1 MKLKGAVALVTGA
14 NRGLGKALTQA
25 LLSAGVKK
33 VYGGARNPKSISVPG
48 VIPVQLDVTKPE
60 QVQAAARALGDVSI
74 VINNAGIFQ
83 GSTLASDDLFA
94 LARESMETNYFGPVA
109 VAKAFAPI
117 LAANSGGA
125 LVCVL
130 SVAAWTSVPG
140 YLPYGPSKAA
150 ALMFTT
156 AIRDELKAQGTQV
169 TAILAGPIDT
179 EMVADLD
186 LPIPKTNPD
195 TLARIVVEGIEA
207 GKQEIL
213 TDDFAKMIKGQL
225 SVELPLFG
233 K

>member
-94 LARESMETNYFGPVA
+94 LARESMDW
-109 VAKAFAPI
+109 
-117 LAANSGGA
+117 S
-125 LVCVL
+125 VC
-130 SVAAWTSVPG
+130 SP
-140 YLPYGPSKAA
+140 
-150 ALMFTT
+150 
-156 AIRDELKAQGTQV
+156 
-169 TAILAGPIDT
+169 
-179 EMVADLD
+179 
-186 LPIPKTNPD
+186 
-195 TLARIVVEGIEA
+195 
-207 GKQEIL
+207 
-213 TDDFAKMIKGQL
+213 
-225 SVELPLFG
+225 LPLGLLCPDISPTAPQRRQRLCSRPRFG
-233 K
+233 TS